1 MDKVIS
7 LITPSRNNLK
17 YLKWAYTSIR
27 KNLGYIHEICMADDA
42 STEEFLLISLKKIGV
57 IKQEIVDFLNCKF
70 IILKETKVGYDEY
83 IYNNTQ

>member
-1 MDKVIS
+1 
-7 LITPSRNNLK
+7 
-17 YLKWAYTSIR
+17 
-27 KNLGYIHEICMADDA
+27 MADDA